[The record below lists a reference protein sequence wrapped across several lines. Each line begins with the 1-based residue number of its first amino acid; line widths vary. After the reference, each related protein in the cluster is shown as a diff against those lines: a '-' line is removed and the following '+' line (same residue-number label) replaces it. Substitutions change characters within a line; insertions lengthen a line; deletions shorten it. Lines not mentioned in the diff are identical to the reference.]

1 MIYIACDHQG
11 YQTKLKVLKF
21 LTKNGVEFEDLGT
34 NSTDSVDYPDFAK
47 KVGTNVLEHKDTM
60 GILICMTGIGMSM
73 AVNRFKGIRG
83 ALCHTVKDAYCARFH
98 NDANVLVLS
107 ARDCGSKHKKIINTF
122 LNTQFEG
129 GRHIRRIEKMDKLG

>member
-1 MIYIACDHQG
+1 MIYIACDHEG

-47 KVGTNVLEHKDTM
+47 QVGTNVLEHKDTM
-60 GILICMTGIGMSM
+60 GILICMTGIGMSI
-73 AVNRFKGIRG
+73 AINHIKGIRG
-83 ALCHTVKDAYCARFH
+83 ALCHTVKDAYYARFH

-107 ARDCGSKHKKIINTF
+107 AGGCCCTRKRIIQTF
-122 LNTQFEG
+122 LNTKFEG
-129 GRHIRRIEKMDKLG
+129 GRHIKRIEKIDNL